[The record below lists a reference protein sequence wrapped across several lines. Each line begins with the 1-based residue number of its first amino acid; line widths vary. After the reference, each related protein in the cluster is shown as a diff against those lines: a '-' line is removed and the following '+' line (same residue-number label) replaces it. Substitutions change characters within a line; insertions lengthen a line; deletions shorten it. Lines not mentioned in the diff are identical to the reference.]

1 MKFLRDSDGNITG
14 VFHFNAA
21 LADSSIQLSD
31 SQRGGSH
38 VHATPSRTKVHGD
51 TNDRT
56 FSARFSGFTR
66 FDAFPGSGS
75 ERHRQ

>member
-14 VFHFNAA
+14 VFHFNAE

-51 TNDRT
+51 TNDPHFFGT
-56 FSARFSGFTR
+56 FFGIHSFRRLSWERFGAS
-66 FDAFPGSGS
+66 
-75 ERHRQ
+75 